1 MTKVALTG
9 MLGLL
14 LAVCLHTAPAQ
25 AFNNKS
31 WVSST
36 GGGATCTRGSPCAT
50 FQAAHDQTNAG
61 GEIGVVDS
69 GDYSGSG
76 LVINRAI
83 SIIAEGVDATILS
96 PGLGSAA
103 ITISGS
109 MIPTDVVT
117 LQGLIIDGLG
127 SGGIGISYPF
137 GPSLVVKNCVIRN
150 FKNASGS
157 YGIAA
162 QPNAAGRLTVTDTLL
177 VNNGLGST
185 GAGIFI
191 KPQPGGSVEVSLE
204 RVTVANNVFGIA
216 VDGTGSTNGIN
227 MTVSDS
233 VMSGNSQDGIVAT
246 TPGGG
251 APIGVMVKNTRSVN
265 NNIGIRSL
273 GTGVTVR
280 VSNSTV
286 IGNGTGLSFGSAG
299 ALLSFGNNEVQANGV
314 NGAFSGSVALQ

>member
-1 MTKVALTG
+1 MTKVATTGILGVLLT
-9 MLGLL
+9 
-14 LAVCLHTAPAQ
+14 VCLHTAPAQ
-25 AFNNKS
+25 ALNNKS

-36 GGGATCTRGSPCAT
+36 GGGATCTRALPCAT
-50 FQAAHDQTNAG
+50 FQAAHDQTNTG
-61 GEIGVVDS
+61 GEIGVIDS
-69 GDYSGSG
+69 GDYGA

-103 ITISGS
+103 ITFSGS
-109 MIPTDVVT
+109 MIPTEVVT

-127 SGGIGISYPF
+127 TGGIGISYPF
-137 GPSLVVKNCVIRN
+137 GPALVVKNCVIRN

-185 GAGIFI
+185 GAGILI
-191 KPQPGGSVEVSLE
+191 KPQPGGSAQVLLE
-204 RVTVANNVFGIA
+204 RVTAVNNVFGIA
-216 VDGTGSTNGIN
+216 ADGAGSTGGIN
-227 MTVSDS
+227 MTIADS
-233 VMSGNSQDGIVAT
+233 VTSANSQDGIIAT

-251 APIGVMVKNTRSVN
+251 APIGVMVKNTKSAN

-280 VSNSTV
+280 LSNSTV
-286 IGNGTGLSFGSAG
+286 VGNGTGLSFSGGG
-299 ALLSFGNNEVQANGV
+299 ALLTFGNNEVQANGS
-314 NGAFSGSVALQ
+314 NGAFSGSVGLQ